1 MARFS
6 KNDVKEIVELLEHE
20 LDSLRNIDRLE
31 KMKMRSR
38 IRKQASWLLMFRN
51 PTSLK
56 IFDKL
61 EAKLSD
67 IFRLYLYG
75 FSDKLKDLLEK
86 KIRKGQI

>member
-56 IFDKL
+56 IIDKL